1 MAFLL
6 LILLLLF
13 VLKHFASVMLDVHC
27 QGMIYLFIYF
37 GKNNIRNN
45 FKGRG
50 CSVCRVEE
58 VGHR

>member
-50 CSVCRVEE
+50 L
-58 VGHR
+58 